1 MQYNEIVNLVGN
13 MGFPIGITI
22 YVLIRL
28 ESKMDKLNESIN
40 KLTNVIDYNKEWL
53 KMKIFCILFYKKS
66 DINYWKAKISL
77 QKNVYNYNK
86 LSLNFLFS

>member
-53 KMKIFCILFYKKS
+53 KIEKINVFCY
-66 DINYWKAKISL
+66 D
-77 QKNVYNYNK
+77 
-86 LSLNFLFS
+86 LNMI

>member
-1 MQYNEIVNLVGN
+1 MQYNEIVNLAGN

-40 KLTNVIDYNKEWL
+40 KLTNVIEYNKEWL
-53 KMKIFCILFYKKS
+53 KMEKINIFCYDLNIKSNKK
-66 DINYWKAKISL
+66 
-77 QKNVYNYNK
+77 
-86 LSLNFLFS
+86 FLYTFL

>member
-53 KMKIFCILFYKKS
+53 KIEKINVFYYDLNILRYK
-66 DINYWKAKISL
+66 
-77 QKNVYNYNK
+77 
-86 LSLNFLFS
+86 NFLYTFL

>member
-40 KLTNVIDYNKEWL
+40 KLTKVIEYNKEWL
-53 KMKIFCILFYKKS
+53 KMEKINIFCYDLNIKSNKK
-66 DINYWKAKISL
+66 
-77 QKNVYNYNK
+77 
-86 LSLNFLFS
+86 FLYTFL